1 MTARSAKLMRL
12 TAIAVVSALLFICP
26 KQLQAQVPDAEFP
39 YHDYGIRVYTHDW
52 SDISAQ
58 AALGDAFIDLANRRI
73 SIICEDLRTS
83 AADILSLTSADIK
96 LLTNNNMTGCKY
108 PWHGVSWQHA
118 CLHEYSFLH
127 SADPA
132 SVSVFATASGIHV
145 RWLPDRR
152 YDWQETYE
160 PQYPTPLTHFR
171 IYRAEGANVPG
182 VFQLVYESQTSNRFI
197 DTAVVPGS
205 RYWYLVRTVHGSSE
219 LEYSGSESTV
229 ETIHNAIYNP
239 AQLPAAGYWVARL
252 EEVSNISG
260 TDSLYVTLGILLNE
274 GSVPTVA
281 ANIKVPGGALGDASF
296 SYAWQLDYPVEDPAN
311 PGTYYARG
319 VGVFTP
325 TPGANNAYAVRFL
338 VDHGSG
344 ATVLW
349 PGQYNSTAPNNRL
362 ASSLWKNFRMNPW
375 HPEAFAA
382 WAAETNHVLNA
393 VPGGVYDGI
402 FGDSADLGVW
412 NTNTLPFIATPGNP
426 EVNSF
431 SQSAYGEAVVDFVRA
446 ARASLNGGL
455 LALNGVLAEFYESP
469 SAADMFARENFV
481 FDASFV
487 STTPGEETDGM
498 VSGSCWVNQMH
509 DLNDALLDSGEGQV
523 IGLTEATASTERG
536 RIFSLASVLALGE
549 RERVFVGQHFQFT
562 AEGMDYYFPE
572 YQITVGPP
580 VSPLVLPPPGGDIWR
595 VPADFVPDKA
605 APDAV
610 DCDLQPTQ
618 DEPGMVPLTREFEFG
633 AVAINFREN
642 RYIHEYGLPEY
653 RITFDPIA
661 VFGAEHDYYL
671 VRTDDKILS
680 NGGRLWTEPVT
691 GPIEIINAHAAIFV
705 FEPIS
710 SPEVTDHAL
719 YGVYSDP
726 GLGSRLVVQAASW
739 NGEPL
744 WVEVDASSISG
755 DGKIVLQD
763 TGSGYDDYAGD
774 GLYSSVPLTLTAE
787 SGTYQLPIYARGD
800 DGLGYYGLLTVDV
813 DPVYP
818 IVAHRAAVTRD
829 TEFAFSVAVT
839 SASGQGIATVTADLS
854 VLDSSLGTSEELM
867 DDGTGGD
874 LVARDGLWSRALT
887 IGTPD
892 EVHVHVV
899 ARDSLANTASA
910 DVAFHLAHTPGVGTT
925 GKYAIAGSPKYT
937 STVAVDASHWNGGDL
952 AIDVDCSALNGDE
965 DLRLLP
971 PSETEDAYARRVV
984 NVSAADGTYQLPFRA
999 VGTDGA
1005 MLLGRFEVTVSG
1017 DSTQN
1022 FKDYSDSNMVSVLKT
1037 AITSKPLSIMPLNAD
1052 GGAVMDLLVSQEGA
1066 TGKYFNAEDNDRF
1079 VPNFFNDTVDRFVSQ
1094 SDHVRAGASSCAAA
1108 DYDTMGHEGFFACSE
1123 DGFRLYR
1130 LSEVAGNKYVDDT
1143 AASISDLPDTA
1154 FAAAWYDYTRDGF
1167 VDLAIAGTD
1176 GTGDGIYFYRN
1187 RQGVLEFVEKE
1198 SLDLGQGVRNF
1209 SAPYPMLWADLDL
1222 GDGGEVEL
1230 IVGAEVAGVPTLR
1243 AYARAAT
1250 FNTPLLRYEIG
1261 DASNDVFPD
1270 GAPTYVT
1277 RAVLA
1282 DVDSDGDQDLVVA
1295 RAGESAAGDKLM
1307 IYRYTAGQLRPVAGV
1322 PGATFA
1328 DSLASVLVADMDPDG
1343 KPDIIAVPAGQTAP
1357 RLLLNS
1363 SSTDIAFVEE
1373 STTLAVGAATGGLA
1387 YDWLGGKPNLYLA
1400 KAPVGGAV
1408 ENFFY
1413 GYEPAP
1419 GVSLG
1424 KTVRVRV
1431 GETDVMNS
1439 SGIGTRIE
1447 VEWDGKHAYQWFN
1460 GGGGRGEQQPR
1471 ELVFSLGHVTGMV
1484 IYVRAL
1490 WPDGIVTELYAHK
1503 QAADLFLVERS
1514 SPAVIYEESVSA
1526 GFLIDPGGHHWYRFE
1541 WDADRQAIPEVT
1553 FWFADAQ
1560 PECRCGVADSVLTL
1574 TPETPGV
1581 GLSFSQTGEDSF
1593 HYEMIWGDRC
1603 CPGIR
1608 CTFRYRVRCRLNG
1621 VVTESETN
1629 EFMSPR
1635 YCPSN

>member
-1 MTARSAKLMRL
+1 MSPAIECPRGYRSSRNRTTSTLKAAACVAVLTILSVNDAVAMIPWYVEDYRWDTGNQPAAMRVIGEHAQVYCENAAANDGDAVHFDAPGGPELIRYVGFRNIHFSGVHGGIDPDRTVHSTESNFYHTVDPATLTAWRRADGIELHWTPDARFVFGDSLRSLPDATDVVSRHRIDRYVLGQGEPDLQQEVQGADSWVDSGADPATSYRYALLSWDENKGQYVGYSEAPCIVEATIEDRPHFWGHKDDYQEKFYLEMA
-12 TAIAVVSALLFICP
+12 TPTAPAIAVDLPIRFSADRTVNPAYAIL
-26 KQLQAQVPDAEFP
+26 E
-39 YHDYGIRVYTHDW
+39 VYRGANEPPLEIAGFAYDNTTH
-52 SDISAQ
+52 I
-58 AALGDAFIDLANRRI
+58 L
-73 SIICEDLRTS
+73 SII
-83 AADILSLTSADIK
+83 
-96 LLTNNNMTGCKY
+96 
-108 PWHGVSWQHA
+108 
-118 CLHEYSFLH
+118 
-127 SADPA
+127 
-132 SVSVFATASGIHV
+132 
-145 RWLPDRR
+145 
-152 YDWQETYE
+152 
-160 PQYPTPLTHFR
+160 
-171 IYRAEGANVPG
+171 
-182 VFQLVYESQTSNRFI
+182 
-197 DTAVVPGS
+197 
-205 RYWYLVRTVHGSSE
+205 
-219 LEYSGSESTV
+219 
-229 ETIHNAIYNP
+229 
-239 AQLPAAGYWVARL
+239 
-252 EEVSNISG
+252 
-260 TDSLYVTLGILLNE
+260 
-274 GSVPTVA
+274 VPTSTT
-281 ANIKVPGGALGDASF
+281 D
-296 SYAWQLDYPVEDPAN
+296 
-311 PGTYYARG
+311 
-319 VGVFTP
+319 
-325 TPGANNAYAVRFL
+325 FL
-338 VDHGSG
+338 AH
-344 ATVLW
+344 
-349 PGQYNSTAPNNRL
+349 
-362 ASSLWKNFRMNPW
+362 
-375 HPEAFAA
+375 
-382 WAAETNHVLNA
+382 
-393 VPGGVYDGI
+393 
-402 FGDSADLGVW
+402 
-412 NTNTLPFIATPGNP
+412 
-426 EVNSF
+426 
-431 SQSAYGEAVVDFVRA
+431 
-446 ARASLNGGL
+446 GGL
-455 LALNGVLAEFYESP
+455 A
-469 SAADMFARENFV
+469 
-481 FDASFV
+481 
-487 STTPGEETDGM
+487 
-498 VSGSCWVNQMH
+498 
-509 DLNDALLDSGEGQV
+509 
-523 IGLTEATASTERG
+523 
-536 RIFSLASVLALGE
+536 
-549 RERVFVGQHFQFT
+549 
-562 AEGMDYYFPE
+562 
-572 YQITVGPP
+572 
-580 VSPLVLPPPGGDIWR
+580 
-595 VPADFVPDKA
+595 
-605 APDAV
+605 
-610 DCDLQPTQ
+610 
-618 DEPGMVPLTREFEFG
+618 
-633 AVAINFREN
+633 
-642 RYIHEYGLPEY
+642 Y
-653 RITFDPIA
+653 R
-661 VFGAEHDYYL
+661 L
-671 VRTDDKILS
+671 
-680 NGGRLWTEPVT
+680 
-691 GPIEIINAHAAIFV
+691 
-705 FEPIS
+705 
-710 SPEVTDHAL
+710 
-719 YGVYSDP
+719 VYSDP
-726 GLGSRLVVQAASW
+726 GLGGGSIIFPAADASGDRYMNTTINNRLMQVDFFAYEARIDSWDGSQPTYWSAFLGLMEHLRAGHDFGQGMTTFDGVLMDCVGGGFPPAQNRPFEFTNTQEFRDSNAEAIEYLCANNPGFSHYANTNDLELIEALAGTVGFAGTMDEKWPNWGGDNGSSWEQHCLEALWKSRANPGMVMILEDARDYEYNLADREQQLGAYLFVRHPDASVAAEKSLLGYGAWRRDYSVHADPIPYPDDVVILPEQMLNFGDAVSDPFDIDWPDASEILSARTSVDSAIDWFENETPGLIRETTTGARPFAVREYYVDGGDGTQYIAYAVADFSGASSSPTMVSLQEIFPDKAASTFYRLRLQGASPLITKGARLWTDAVGFEDSWPSAAGVVAVFFTQPVRSPEVIPTAVDTISGNPKYISTLRVLANHW
-739 NGEPL
+739 NRKPL
-744 WVEVDASSISG
+744 YIEVDCTELNGNSAVHLYCASHDSSTGVGSYRATITN
-755 DGKIVLQD
+755 VL
-763 TGSGYDDYAGD
+763 AGD
-774 GLYSSVPLTLTAE
+774 GTL
-787 SGTYQLPIYARGD
+787 S
-800 DGLGYYGLLTVDV
+800 
-813 DPVYP
+813 
-818 IVAHRAAVTRD
+818 
-829 TEFAFSVAVT
+829 
-839 SASGQGIATVTADLS
+839 
-854 VLDSSLGTSEELM
+854 
-867 DDGTGGD
+867 
-874 LVARDGLWSRALT
+874 
-887 IGTPD
+887 
-892 EVHVHVV
+892 
-899 ARDSLANTASA
+899 
-910 DVAFHLAHTPGVGTT
+910 
-925 GKYAIAGSPKYT
+925 
-937 STVAVDASHWNGGDL
+937 
-952 AIDVDCSALNGDE
+952 
-965 DLRLLP
+965 
-971 PSETEDAYARRVV
+971 
-984 NVSAADGTYQLPFRA
+984 LPFRA
-999 VGTDGA
+999 TGTDGL
-1005 MLLGRFEVTVSG
+1005 MLFGNIDVIVDSG
-1017 DSTQN
+1017 HTQT
-1022 FKDYSDSNMVSVLKT
+1022 FKDYSDSSMVSVLES
-1037 AITSKPLSIMPLNAD
+1037 AITSKPLSIMPVNAD
-1052 GGAVMDLLVSQEGA
+1052 GGAVMDLLISEEGA

-1198 SLDLGQGVRNF
+1198 SLDLGQSVRDF

-1222 GDGGEVEL
+1222 DDGGEVEL
-1230 IVGAEVAGVPTLR
+1230 IVGAEVAGVPTMR

-1261 DASNDVFPD
+1261 DASDDVFPD

-1282 DVDSDGDQDLVVA
+1282 DVDGDGDQDLVVA
-1295 RAGESAAGDKLM
+1295 RAGVGAAGDMLM
-1307 IYRYTAGQLRPVAGV
+1307 VYRNTAGQLRPVTVV

-1581 GLSFSQTGEDSF
+1581 GLSFGQTGEDSF